1 MDGYFPCPV
10 SAAHIR
16 TSLNF
21 EEEEDMPLIVH
32 IAIKVDDLDK
42 ATKFYEGRL
51 RLSPKPAQDM
61 HVGMSQDTSQTET
74 STWP

>member
-1 MDGYFPCPV
+1 
-10 SAAHIR
+10 
-16 TSLNF
+16 
-21 EEEEDMPLIVH
+21 MPRIVH

-61 HVGMSQDTSQTET
+61 HVGMSQDTSQTDFRFHQ
-74 STWP
+74 PIAGVFH

>member
-1 MDGYFPCPV
+1 
-10 SAAHIR
+10 
-16 TSLNF
+16 
-21 EEEEDMPLIVH
+21 MPRIVH